1 MRTLSLFA
9 TVAAVVGVA
18 VLIKIEAT
26 STAMLGVAAWLAGL
40 AAYRPRWL
48 RLRYSADWVG
58 DPEAS
63 HFAAA
68 VMSGLCALLLGA
80 LVVWRLTAIH
90 RARISC
96 ASALAA
102 AATPHNR
109 ILGIEHTIRVPVG
122 DAVSCGELLEK

>member
-1 MRTLSLFA
+1 MRTLLLFA

-18 VLIKIEAT
+18 VLIKIDAT
-26 STAMLGVAAWLAGL
+26 STTMLGVAAWLAGL

-48 RLRYSADWVG
+48 RLRPSADWVG

-63 HFAAA
+63 HFAAV

-90 RARISC
+90 RAGITC
-96 ASALAA
+96 ARALTAV
-102 AATPHNR
+102 ATPHNR
-109 ILGIEHTIRVPVG
+109 NLVIERTMRIPLG
-122 DAVSCGELLEK
+122 DAMTCGELLEE